1 MSRTVLKILFG
12 CSVTLAVLGL
22 LLAGFITGWLIFAP
36 EQLSVPPTPVSNS
49 AIASLAESTAKKI
62 LTHLDSKTPQQAVK
76 AAPKPAEHPAA
87 ATATT
92 KKNVAKMPGED
103 TLGAPSSPVQPVPQR
118 TQPVPKQQAVPPAQ
132 PTPQP
137 APVAVAQ
144 SAPTMPAPPATTPA
158 PTPKQTAT
166 HTTAS
171 TPTPHSTKPAP
182 PAAKK
187 QKSSEALPNYSLL
200 LGSYVNRTQAE
211 QEASRLANIG
221 EKAEIQVT
229 NEFPA
234 LYSVF
239 TGKFAKESN
248 ARSKAEVLAKDNGLH
263 LSITPATAHRQISP
277 SAGTPV
283 WLAEFM
289 SFLTVEAAKRQQKK
303 LMKNGVASKLVKLYD
318 NQEKIW
324 FTIIAGQ
331 YPQKQTAT
339 NMCKKLSKKSHLPC
353 VARPIAKA
361 MVAPYA
367 TAEKQP
373 TKTAAAGKKS

>member
-49 AIASLAESTAKKI
+49 AIASLAESTAQKI

-76 AAPKPAEHPAA
+76 AAPKPTGHPAA
-87 ATATT
+87 TTEKNAT
-92 KKNVAKMPGED
+92 KMPGED
-103 TLGAPSSPVQPVPQR
+103 TLGAPSSPVQPPQQH
-118 TQPVPKQQAVPPAQ
+118 TQPVQKQQAVPPAQ
-132 PTPQP
+132 STSQP

-144 SAPTMPAPPATTPA
+144 SVPSAPAPPATTPA
-158 PTPKQTAT
+158 PVPKQTAT

-171 TPTPHSTKPAP
+171 TPTPHSAKPAS

-187 QKSSEALPNYSLL
+187 QKPSDALPNYSLL

-229 NEFPA
+229 NEFPV

-263 LSITPATAHRQISP
+263 LSIAPATAHRQISP

-361 MVAPYA
+361 MVSPYA
-367 TAEKQP
+367 TAKKQP